1 VSAVRRVAD
10 AGVAAAIAAIGLPLA
25 LLPWPLARRL
35 GRIYGAVLWAC
46 WPEGRR
52 VGLINLRR
60 AYGPA
65 IDRSAAGRRVR
76 RCCAGLGEGIAEA
89 VQIGLRR
96 TSDRERRGE
105 IHAVEDAAVEAR
117 VLAHHGPR
125 IFVTGHLGSWEG
137 LLMLASLRLGSRG
150 AAVARGVDNP
160 YVDAL
165 LRRVRRDIGAT
176 VIEKRGGLQD
186 AMAVLAR
193 GDDLAL
199 LLDENGGPRGPF
211 VPVFGRL
218 ASTRKTAALLS
229 SRTGAPIVLGAA
241 VRRAGAPSLL
251 VRLRWFD
258 PVESEATPARLREV
272 TQQLSSAYEAW
283 IRDDPDQWRWVH
295 WRWKSRPDG
304 RQETYTRA
312 DVRAAFATGSDV
324 VGGEAHHV

>member
-1 VSAVRRVAD
+1 
-10 AGVAAAIAAIGLPLA
+10 
-25 LLPWPLARRL
+25 
-35 GRIYGAVLWAC
+35 
-46 WPEGRR
+46 
-52 VGLINLRR
+52 
-60 AYGPA
+60 
-65 IDRSAAGRRVR
+65 
-76 RCCAGLGEGIAEA
+76 
-89 VQIGLRR
+89 
-96 TSDRERRGE
+96 
-105 IHAVEDAAVEAR
+105 
-117 VLAHHGPR
+117 
-125 IFVTGHLGSWEG
+125 
-137 LLMLASLRLGSRG
+137 
-150 AAVARGVDNP
+150 
-160 YVDAL
+160 
-165 LRRVRRDIGAT
+165 

-312 DVRAAFATGSDV
+312 DVRAAFATGGDV